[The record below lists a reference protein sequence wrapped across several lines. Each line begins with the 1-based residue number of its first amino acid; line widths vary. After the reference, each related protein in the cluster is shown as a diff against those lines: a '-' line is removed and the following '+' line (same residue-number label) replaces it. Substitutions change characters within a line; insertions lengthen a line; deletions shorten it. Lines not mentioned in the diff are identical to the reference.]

1 VFGWKKLALLLGEG
15 IRRKQRAS
23 EGNKAEEG
31 KGEKDGERR

>member
-1 VFGWKKLALLLGEG
+1 LGGRNLRCFWERG
-15 IRRKQRAS
+15 IRRNQRAS